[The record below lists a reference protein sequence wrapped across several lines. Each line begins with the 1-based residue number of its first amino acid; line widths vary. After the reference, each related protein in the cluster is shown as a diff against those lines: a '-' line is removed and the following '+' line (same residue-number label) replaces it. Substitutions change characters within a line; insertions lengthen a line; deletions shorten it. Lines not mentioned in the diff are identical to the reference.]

1 MKRRLVI
8 GLVGAAL
15 SNAAAAQSS
24 VTLSGSLDNGITYI
38 NKDGGS
44 HNVKADSGVSLPNWW
59 TLSGKEDL
67 GGGYQGLFELS
78 SIFDLNSGQT
88 LAPNTEFGR
97 RAWVGLGTPYGTV
110 SLGKQWDFTADF
122 FNQFNV
128 SVLATGYGIHVGDF
142 DRTNN
147 DRLTNS
153 VKYVSPTLWG
163 GFSFGAMYGFRS
175 TAQGIHDGTGWSTG
189 AQYAN
194 GPLAVAATY
203 TFVAN
208 PLLDPYAQ
216 IGTRTFLG
224 VPVATVSNNT
234 ATDLQPAL
242 QIDSLGTFGIGASYA
257 IGKWTL
263 YGNFTD
269 TTLKNLGQKSV
280 MHVYEGGATY
290 QMTPEVFLIG
300 AYQHT
305 TFEGHAWNQGSAGV
319 QYYLSKRTDLYLG
332 SDYIKASAG
341 VDPVLGAASFAPSL
355 SRGQVD
361 VRIGV
366 HTFF

>member
-1 MKRRLVI
+1 MVRRLIV
-8 GLVGAAL
+8 GLVGAVL
-15 SNAAAAQSS
+15 SSAAVAQSS
-24 VTLSGSLDNGITYI
+24 VTLSGSLDNGVTYI
-38 NKDGGS
+38 NNDGGH
-44 HNVKADSGVSLPNWW
+44 HNVKADSGVYIPNFW

-67 GGGYQGLFELS
+67 GGGNQALFELS
-78 SIFDLNSGQT
+78 SIFDLNNGQT

-97 RAWVGLGTPYGTV
+97 KAWVGLGTPYGTV
-110 SLGKQWDFTADF
+110 SFGKQWDFTAEF

-128 SVLATGYGIHVGDF
+128 GVLASGYAIHLGDL

-147 DRLTNS
+147 DRLTDS

-163 GFSFGAMYGFRS
+163 RFSFGAMYGFRS
-175 TAQGIHDGTGWSTG
+175 TAQGIHDGSGWSAG

-194 GPLAVAATY
+194 GPLAVAAAY

-208 PLLDPYAQ
+208 PVLDPYAQ
-216 IGTRTFLG
+216 IGTHTFLG

-234 ATDLQPAL
+234 ATDLEPAL

-257 IGKWTL
+257 IGNWTL

-269 TTLKNLGQKSV
+269 TTLKNLGVKST

-290 QMTPEVFLIG
+290 QITPETVLIG
-300 AYQHT
+300 GYQHT
-305 TFEGHAWNQGSAGV
+305 TFEGHAWNQGTAGV
-319 QYYLSKRTDLYLG
+319 LYSVSKRTTLYLE
-332 SDYIKASAG
+332 SDFMKASAG
-341 VDPVLGAASFAPSL
+341 VDPVLGAATFSPSL
-355 SRGQVD
+355 SHEQID
-361 VRIGV
+361 VRIGI

>member
-1 MKRRLVI
+1 
-8 GLVGAAL
+8 
-15 SNAAAAQSS
+15 
-24 VTLSGSLDNGITYI
+24 VTLSGQLDNGVTFI
-38 NKDGGS
+38 NNDGGS
-44 HNVKADSGVSLPNWW
+44 RNTKLDSGVWLPNFW

-67 GGGYQGLFELS
+67 GGGNQALFELS
-78 SIFDLNSGQT
+78 SIFDINNGQT

-97 RAWVGLGTPYGTV
+97 KAWVGLATLYGTL
-110 SLGKQWDFTADF
+110 SMGKQWDLTADF

-128 SVLATGYGIHVGDF
+128 SVNGSGYAIHLGDF

-175 TAQGIHDGTGWSTG
+175 TAQGIHDGSGWSAG

-194 GPLAVAATY
+194 GPLAVAAAY

-208 PLLDPYAQ
+208 PVLDPYAQ
-216 IGTRTFLG
+216 IGTHTFLG
-224 VPVATVSNNT
+224 VPVATVSNNI

-242 QIDSLGTFGIGASYA
+242 QIDSLGTLGIGASYA
-257 IGKWTL
+257 IGDVTL

-269 TTLKNLGQKSV
+269 TVLKNLGKKSV
-280 MHVYEGGATY
+280 MHVYEGGAAY
-290 QMTPEVFLIG
+290 QIDPQVQLIAG
-300 AYQHT
+300 YQHT
-305 TFEGHAWNQGSAGV
+305 GFEGHDWNQGTAAV
-319 QYYLSKRTDLYLG
+319 FYLLSKRTSIYLSG
-332 SDYIKASAG
+332 DYLRASAG
-341 VDPVLGAASFAPSL
+341 VDPVLGAATFAPSL
-355 SRGQVD
+355 SRQQAD